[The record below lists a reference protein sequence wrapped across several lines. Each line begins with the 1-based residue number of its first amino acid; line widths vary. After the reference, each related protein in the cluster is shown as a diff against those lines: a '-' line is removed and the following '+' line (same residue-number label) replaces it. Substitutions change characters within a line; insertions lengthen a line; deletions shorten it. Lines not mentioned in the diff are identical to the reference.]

1 MELALD
7 SDVYCPSVDVMGN
20 YIDVLPSFL
29 NMKNGMRCP
38 CGTRRD
44 KTYDN
49 SSSFSIHMKTK
60 THQKWLANLNLNKTN
75 YFVENISLQETV
87 NSQKQI
93 ISKLEKELQNR
104 MLTID
109 YLTKQLVVKNN
120 CEIVDNLLEF
130 D

>member
-7 SDVYCPSVDVMGN
+7 SDIYCPGVDIVGN
-20 YIDVLPSFL
+20 YIDVSPSFV
-29 NMKNGMRCP
+29 NIKNGLRCP
-38 CGTRRD
+38 CGSRRD

-49 SSSFSIHMKTK
+49 ASCFSTHMKTK

-75 YFVENISLQETV
+75 YFVENISLKETIH
-87 NSQKQI
+87 NQKQI

-104 MLTID
+104 TLTID

-120 CEIVDNLLEF
+120 CEIVDNLIEF

>member
-38 CGTRRD
+38 CGSRRD